1 MTDPVPSKDQR
12 QGPPDEESMIGR
24 RVLAVLFG
32 ICSVVVLATWPA
44 ATTSVVETYGDWR
57 RGGWGVVVV
66 GWAVLGVLLG
76 GGALVLWSRSVPRTV
91 AIWVVGGGALVV
103 FCLVAKV
110 T

>member
-1 MTDPVPSKDQR
+1 MPSKDQR
-12 QGPPDEESMIGR
+12 QGPPGDESMIGR

-32 ICSVVVLATWPA
+32 IGSVVVLATWPA
-44 ATTSVVETYGDWR
+44 ATASVVETYGDWR
-57 RGGWGVVVV
+57 RGGWGEVVV

-91 AIWVVGGGALVV
+91 AIRVVGGGAFVV

-110 T
+110 FT